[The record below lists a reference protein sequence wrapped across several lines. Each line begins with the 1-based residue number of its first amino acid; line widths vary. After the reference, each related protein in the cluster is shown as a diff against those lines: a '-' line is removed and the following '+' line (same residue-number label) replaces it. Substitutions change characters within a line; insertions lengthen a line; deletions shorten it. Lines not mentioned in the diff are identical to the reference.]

1 METPWSLDFCLVC
14 DRQTLGG
21 AYCSQACRLAE
32 MDGTAAAAA
41 SASASDSEP
50 SSSAMSTITTTHR
63 NPWASQNTET
73 GAALLHFGSTID
85 IGGFKFPGS
94 SAANY
99 QIPSS
104 TTLEFQ
110 AASRPGL
117 TPSSSQTSL
126 SSLQSVSSTTST
138 PLSGQAKSE
147 LQAYFGSFD
156 KVRDWK
162 RRRTSS

>member
-41 SASASDSEP
+41 ASDSEP
-50 SSSAMSTITTTHR
+50 SSSATSTITTTLR
-63 NPWASQNTET
+63 NPWTSQNTET

-85 IGGFKFPGS
+85 FGGFKFPGS

-104 TTLEFQ
+104 TALEFQ

-138 PLSGQAKSE
+138 RLSGQAKSE
-147 LQAYFGSFD
+147 LEAYFGSFD